1 VAAGFLFAQ
10 QVRPTT
16 LMARS
21 NRSHS
26 EVQGPTTD
34 RPVCLIATLGTEPQ
48 VVTLALQAL
57 AAQGETIREVAV
69 IHTAPREPRIGEAL
83 RRLDDAFAGDPRL
96 AAWRG
101 RYRRMVILGE
111 AGPVSDML
119 AEEDF
124 GATLRA
130 LYQVVRNYKTAG
142 YRVHLNVSGGRKL
155 MALCGTT
162 VAQLLFDDADR
173 LWYLQSAAELVASK
187 ELFARDASHITLVPI
202 PLLRW
207 SPAPPILT
215 DLALAEDP
223 VAALT
228 WQHERLATAKRR
240 FLAEALTAAERE
252 VAEAV
257 IRTGASDAEL
267 GHTLHKSPR
276 TISHQLATVYDKLRL
291 FLGVRE
297 DVRVDRHTLVAE
309 FAGVVSG
316 RSVK

>member
-1 VAAGFLFAQ
+1 MTPSNPPHSLDRHPPGN
-10 QVRPTT
+10 RP
-16 LMARS
+16 A
-21 NRSHS
+21 
-26 EVQGPTTD
+26 
-34 RPVCLIATLGTEPQ
+34 CLIATLGTEPQ
-48 VVTLALQAL
+48 VVTLTLQAL
-57 AAQGETIREVAV
+57 AAQSELIREIAV
-69 IHTAPREPRIGEAL
+69 IHTAPREPRIGEAI
-83 RRLDDAFAGDPRL
+83 RRLDDAFASDPRL

-101 RYRRMVILGE
+101 GYRRVVILGE

-130 LYQVVRNYKTAG
+130 LYQAARNYKAAG

-173 LWYLQSAAELVASK
+173 LWYLQSAPELVTSK
-187 ELFARDASHITLVPI
+187 ELFALDASHITLVPI

-207 SPAPPILT
+207 SSAPPILT

-228 WQHERLATAKRR
+228 WQHERLAAAKRR
-240 FLAEALTAAERE
+240 FLAEELTAAERA

-267 GHTLHKSPR
+267 GRTLHKSPR

-309 FAGVVSG
+309 FASALPIL
-316 RSVK
+316 REK